1 MLKKFVAVSIF
12 ILLVNHPALAKQGQ
26 AALNSDQQI
35 NEFSLAGYGERGKK
49 TWEISGKSADIFTD
63 VIKLKDI
70 IGNLYGEKDN
80 VRLVADRGDFN
91 KADNNVHLQQNVV
104 VTTSSGAKL
113 TTDSLDWDRKN
124 NLISTKDEVNIE
136 RENMITTAI
145 GAHAEPGL
153 NKVTLEKNVNVQMV
167 SQESR
172 NQNAEA
178 GINRI
183 IITCDGQLNI
193 DYAKNIATFNKNVK
207 VDREGSQIYS
217 DVMDIYFISEKNTGA
232 AKSKDKEDLG
242 MSGRIDRIIAHGNVK
257 IVRGRN
263 VSYSDE
269 AIYSAADKK
278 ITLTGRPKLIIES
291 TEDFKN
297 APVGN

>member
-1 MLKKFVAVSIF
+1 MIKRLVAVFIF
-12 ILLVNHPALAKQGQ
+12 MLLVNPALAKQEQ
-26 AALNSDQQI
+26 AALDSDQQI

-49 TWEISGKSADIFTD
+49 TWDISGKSADIFTD
-63 VIKLKDI
+63 LIKLKDI
-70 IGNLYGEKDN
+70 IGNLYGEKDTIK
-80 VRLVADRGDFN
+80 LVADRGDFN
-91 KADNNVHLQQNVV
+91 KADNNVHLEQNVV

-136 RENMITTAI
+136 RESMITTAL
-145 GAHAEPGL
+145 GAHAEPSL
-153 NKVTLEKNVNVQMV
+153 NKVTLEKDVNVQMLP
-167 SQESR
+167 
-172 NQNAEA
+172 AEPGKQKTGA
-178 GINRI
+178 PSDKI
-183 IITCDGQLNI
+183 IITCDGQLDI

-207 VDREGSQIYS
+207 VDRNGSQIYS

-232 AKSKDKEDLG
+232 VKSKDKEDLG

-257 IVRGRN
+257 IVRGEN